1 LSVKTADVIARLRLA
16 RRYLTEVLINLPIKS
31 DETYVST
38 LVELMDYMAEHPTEY
53 LEIINECRSETKR
66 EHLF

>member
-1 LSVKTADVIARLRLA
+1 MPARKTDVVARLRLA
-16 RRYLTEVLINLPIKS
+16 RLSYRSANQSSDQP

-38 LVELMDYMAEHPTEY
+38 LVTLMDHFADHPSEY
-53 LEIINECRSETKR
+53 LELINECRSETKR